1 MRPMDP
7 VNEDDPSNKSI
18 RYVMDNFT
26 GIGQDSFQIAPAQDQ
41 GQWQSL
47 KNIMPVAQGVMKR
60 RWGYTPLATGIDSA
74 TNELYEFQ
82 RDSDGTRYIVGA
94 GGVSPQAISED
105 GLISNPSIYTP
116 TDAASRL
123 RMIPSRSFAYFYNGT
138 QADYKKWNGD
148 TTGGVSNWGIAVDHT
163 IGAVTQGPFAPGT
176 ATTSLGWTTPNN
188 AKIADGVFT
197 STTIGTFRNS
207 VGNLYLSNFGFF
219 LPATAIVQGI
229 QVDILGDFTYPSA
242 DSATP
247 QYFVKLTPDGTAGNS
262 ESTNVPTTNSFATV
276 GGPTD
281 LWGNTWNSANI
292 SNSAFG
298 VIITAFNPSIF
309 HSATINIDFVRIT
322 ITYLVDLS
330 SVNVASTATPGD
342 VTLTVGRIY
351 YCVFNNPDTG
361 HFSDLNAAS
370 QSTGPV
376 DSKKIDID
384 SIPVSADPQVTQ
396 KVILATADGGDPA
409 ILYFV
414 AQIPNAQIT
423 YTDDMPED
431 TLLLQQQYL
440 FTDDFGNEF
449 GVTDNDPPP
458 SGGKFAIKYKGR
470 IWMAVGQN
478 LYFSKSTS
486 ELTLPNGFIA
496 GKYEESFPPSSYF
509 DISEGAETVAGLL
522 TDGNVLYIGT
532 ERHVRRLFGDDPSNF
547 SEPEVVHPEVGVLN
561 QETWKIV
568 FTEGTPSGALWLTPD
583 FRLIASDFNTY
594 TDMGAPIQDVLN
606 SINPLTART
615 NAHAMY
621 VSDGE
626 FDIYILAVPTGSNTF
641 CDTHCAFDLRKQKW
655 FVWQPT
661 NQSQAMMF
669 NINASGLPQWLFV
682 AGSNLMQ
689 YKSTTYQDNGVSY
702 QTLAKTSWLHLGAP
716 TTRKILDELEVVGD
730 SSILVTIEGAST
742 QADFLSPTVLK
753 SAVPLVVSPF
763 GQLKVYLATVPA
775 KYRYYRLT
783 FSVTDQQPD
792 FLDQLN
798 FKAIPFNT
806 L

>member
-1 MRPMDP
+1 MDP
-7 VNEDDPSNKSI
+7 VNEDDPANKAI

-26 GIGQDSFQIAPAQDQ
+26 GVGQDSFQIAPAQDQ
-41 GQWQSL
+41 SQWQSL
-47 KNIMPVAQGVMKR
+47 KNVMPVAQGVMKR
-60 RWGYTPLATGIDSA
+60 RWGYTPLATGIASA
-74 TNELYEFQ
+74 TDELFEFQ
-82 RDSDGTRYIVGA
+82 RDSDGTRYIVGT

-105 GLISNPSIYTP
+105 GVLSNPAIFTP
-116 TDAASRL
+116 TDTTDRL
-123 RMIPSRSFAYFYNGT
+123 RMVPSRSYAYFYNGAA
-138 QADYKKWNGD
+138 ADYQKWNGD
-148 TTGGVSNWGIAVDHT
+148 TTDGVSNWGIAVDHT
-163 IGAVTQGPFAPGT
+163 VGSVTQGPLGPGT
-176 ATTSLGWTTPNN
+176 GSITGGWANPNN
-188 AKIADGVFT
+188 AKIADAIYSNT
-197 STTIGTFRNS
+197 SIASFRNS
-207 VGNLYLSNFGFF
+207 TGSLYLSNFGFF
-219 LPATAIVQGI
+219 LPPTAIIQGI
-229 QVDILGDFTYPSA
+229 QVDVLGYSENAVTNV
-242 DSATP
+242 
-247 QYFVKLTPDGTAGNS
+247 FVKLTPDGVAGGT
-262 ESTNVPTTNSFATV
+262 EAHLAPTSNAYTTY

-281 LWGNTWNSANI
+281 LWTQSWSPANVGNTDFGVLI
-292 SNSAFG
+292 SAFNSD
-298 VIITAFNPSIF
+298 IFNPVLL
-309 HSATINIDFVRIT
+309 HIDFVRIT

-330 SVNVASTATPGD
+330 SINVADTTVAGD

-351 YCVFNNPDTG
+351 YCVFSNPDTG
-361 HFSDLNAAS
+361 MFSDLNAAS
-370 QSTGPV
+370 QSTGPIT
-376 DSKKIDID
+376 SKKIGLN
-384 SIPVSADPQVTQ
+384 SIPVSTDPQVTQ

-409 ILYFV
+409 LLYFV
-414 AQIPNAQIT
+414 AQIPNADVT
-423 YTDDMPED
+423 YVDDMPED
-431 TLLLQQQYL
+431 TLLLQQLYL

-449 GVTDNDPPP
+449 GVSDNDPPP

-478 LYFSKSTS
+478 LYFSKSTT

-496 GKYEESFPPSSYF
+496 GKYEEAFPPSAYF
-509 DISEGAETVAGLL
+509 DISEGAETVSGLL

-561 QETWKIV
+561 QETWKVV
-568 FTEGTPSGALWLTPD
+568 FTEGTPTGALWLTPD
-583 FRLIASDFNTY
+583 FRVIGSDFNTY

-606 SINPLTART
+606 SINPLTARAT
-615 NAHAMY
+615 AHAMY

-626 FDIYILAVPTGSNTF
+626 FDIYILALPTGSNTF

-655 FVWQPT
+655 FVWKPT

-669 NINASGLPQWLFV
+669 NINAAGLPQWLFV

-689 YKSTTYQDNGVSY
+689 YNQNTYQDNGVSF

-716 TTRKILDELEVVGD
+716 TTRKILDELEVIGD

-742 QADFLSPTVLK
+742 QADFLTPTILK
-753 SAVPLVVSPF
+753 NAVPLVTSPF

-792 FLDQLN
+792 FLDQIN